1 MDSYSEINL
10 IDDEMETLIDSAV
23 EHSDKM
29 AMESAKQFDVTSEN
43 IDKVIEDSERS
54 FDIMNSRKKV
64 KTEVGMSLI
73 FVSKEAI
80 EHLKYVQNLREFLK
94 IEASR
99 MVAEIMKKRNR
110 EAAKVGV
117 ETRGKKRSRKN

>member
-1 MDSYSEINL
+1 MEKL
-10 IDDEMETLIDSAV
+10 IDNAV
-23 EHSDKM
+23 CHAEEL

-43 IDKVIEDSERS
+43 IGKVIEDSERS
-54 FDIMNSRKKV
+54 INKGKCWKKA

-99 MVAEIMKKRNR
+99 MVAEILKKRRSEEN
-110 EAAKVGV
+110 KVGV